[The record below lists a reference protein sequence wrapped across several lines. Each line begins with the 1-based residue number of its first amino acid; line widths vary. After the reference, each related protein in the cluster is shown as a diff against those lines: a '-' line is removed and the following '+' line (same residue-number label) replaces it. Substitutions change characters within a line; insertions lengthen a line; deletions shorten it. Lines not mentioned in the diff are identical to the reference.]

1 MSHFV
6 LKVFLDPMKS
16 SEVWK
21 AGEQS
26 NYRINWDVSNEAIVY
41 IYFWTDKST
50 NELDKSKMHF
60 YLLERFVLIDYNHLM
75 YIVYCISWEK
85 IVNWIKSKTQVVYY
99 IHIHT

>member
-6 LKVFLDPMKS
+6 LKVFLDLMKL

-41 IYFWTDKST
+41 IY
-50 NELDKSKMHF
+50 
-60 YLLERFVLIDYNHLM
+60 LLLKRQKYKWIRQIKNAFSCARKICIDWLQSFD
-75 YIVYCISWEK
+75 VYCLL
-85 IVNWIKSKTQVVYY
+85 Y
-99 IHIHT
+99 